1 MPRLVSILSIGLLF
15 AVLALSSAH
24 SSSWPEDTDNGARM
38 PASVSGTP
46 VMMAVGRVGNQVVT
60 SREVQMAVLV
70 EKAILGSV
78 VKDVI
83 PVKSG
88 SAEFTKALTQTMLE
102 HVVAQEAEN
111 FSVAELGQ
119 DELIEKLRQLQDL
132 LKGSLA
138 WSRLEVSDRELEVF
152 MSRKLRTSRFL
163 KFKSESVG
171 VQVSDSEALSYF
183 EKNRV
188 KFGPLPFENF
198 KSGIKEYLAQEQLS
212 EKLKDWFE
220 VLKRKYRV
228 QYLEAPSVSQK
239 L

>member
-1 MPRLVSILSIGLLF
+1 
-15 AVLALSSAH
+15 
-24 SSSWPEDTDNGARM
+24 M
-38 PASVSGTP
+38 PASVAGTP
-46 VMMAVGRVGNQVVT
+46 VMTAVGRVGNQVVT
-60 SREVQMAVLV
+60 TREVQMAVLI
-70 EKAILGSV
+70 EKANLGSV
-78 VKDVI
+78 VKDVM
-83 PVKSG
+83 PAKPG
-88 SAEFTKALTQTMLE
+88 SEEFTKALTQTMLE

-119 DELIEKLRQLQDL
+119 DELKEKLRQLQTL

-138 WSRLEVSDRELEVF
+138 WSKLEVSDRELEVF

-163 KFKSESVG
+163 KFKSDSAG
-171 VQVSDSEALSYF
+171 VQISDSEALGYF

-198 KSGIKEYLAQEQLS
+198 KTGIKEYLAQEQLS

-228 QYLEAPSVSQK
+228 QYLDAPSVSQA